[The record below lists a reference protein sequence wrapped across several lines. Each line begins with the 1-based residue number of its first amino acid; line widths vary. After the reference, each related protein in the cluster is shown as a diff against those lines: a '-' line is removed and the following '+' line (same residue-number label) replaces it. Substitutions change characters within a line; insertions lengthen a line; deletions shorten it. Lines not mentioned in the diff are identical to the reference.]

1 MCIPHFFSLPNG
13 VRRRP
18 GYKIWRLFINGRL
31 VLNYRNITEYITEYI
46 KYYTTMKAFG
56 DDLHWRVIYH
66 QFLLGSSAELTAN
79 VLFVSKRF
87 VQKIRAIYR
96 RNGNV
101 SRARRRGK
109 QRFLSGEL
117 TRQL

>member
-1 MCIPHFFSLPNG
+1 M
-13 VRRRP
+13 
-18 GYKIWRLFINGRL
+18 FINGL
-31 VLNYRNITEYITEYI
+31 VLNYTCEIITNNLTEYITEYI

-56 DDLHWRVIYH
+56 DDLRWRVIYH